1 MPAPFDKNMKKNS
14 SIIILLVAAL
24 VVCAVP
30 LQPALAQTPTPVVQA
45 VLFHSP
51 FCSHCIYVITEFL
64 PGVFEQYGGQLEL
77 LMVDVTQPGG
87 GDLYRDAV
95 NALGY
100 PGSSVPFLVVGN
112 DYLVGDVE
120 IPARFPALVDSLLAS
135 GGSDWPELPGL
146 EEYMAARGSTQSTAL
161 DPSPMS
167 PSVDTETPGSASA
180 TAIPSLAPTPA
191 PPSQIPTRVP
201 GSSLSEK
208 LARDPIGNS
217 LAILVLLGML
227 FAIGWAAWNLGKKP
241 GFRLTGFASWSILVL
256 SIVGLGIAGYL
267 SYVETQQVDAYC
279 GVVGDCNTVQQS
291 EYARLFGFL
300 SIGVLGL
307 FGYVLILAAWAV
319 SQFGKGKWGD
329 YVALVQLLLTIV
341 ATLFSVYL
349 TFLEPFVIG
358 ATCLW
363 CLSSAVI
370 STILMLLS
378 LPPGKLAWQRL
389 AIKNP

>member
-1 MPAPFDKNMKKNS
+1 MKNIL
-14 SIIILLVAAL
+14 SIIILLVAL
-24 VVCAVP
+24 VLLAAP

-45 VLFHSP
+45 VLFYSP
-51 FCSHCIYVITEFL
+51 LCSHCIYVITEFL

-77 LMVDVTQPGG
+77 LMVDVTQPGA
-87 GDLYRDAV
+87 GDLYRGAA

-100 PGSSVPFLVVGN
+100 PGSSVPFLVVG
-112 DYLVGDVE
+112 DEYLVGDVD

-146 EEYMAARGSTQSTAL
+146 AEYMAAQGSTQSPAL
-161 DPSPMS
+161 NPSPMA
-167 PSVDTETPGSASA
+167 PSVDTGTPGSATS

-191 PPSQIPTRVP
+191 PISQIPTGVP
-201 GSSLSEK
+201 GSSLAEK

-217 LAILVLLGML
+217 LAILVLVGML
-227 FAIGWAAWNLGKKP
+227 FAIGWAAWYLGKKP
-241 GFRLTGFASWSILVL
+241 GFRLTGIASWSILVL

-291 EYARLFGFL
+291 EYARLFGIL
-300 SIGVLGL
+300 PIGVLGV

-329 YVALVQLLLTIV
+329 YASLAQLLLTTF

-389 AIKNP
+389 AFKNP

>member
-1 MPAPFDKNMKKNS
+1 MPALFGKNMKKNS
-14 SIIILLVAAL
+14 SIIILPVAAL
-24 VVCAVP
+24 VLLAAP

-77 LMVDVTQPGG
+77 LMVDVTQPEG
-87 GDLYRDAV
+87 GDLYREAV

-100 PGSSVPFLVVGN
+100 PGSSVPFLVVG
-112 DYLVGDVE
+112 DTWLVGDVD
-120 IPARFPALVDSLLAS
+120 IPAQFPALVDSLFAS
-135 GGSDWPELPGL
+135 GGSDWPDLPGL
-146 EEYMAARGSTQSTAL
+146 AAYMAAQSSTQSAAL
-161 DPSPMS
+161 NPAPISP
-167 PSVDTETPGSASA
+167 PVDTGTPGAASS
-180 TAIPSLAPTPA
+180 TAIPSLAPTPE
-191 PPSQIPTRVP
+191 PTSLIPTEVP
-201 GSSLSEK
+201 GSSLADK

-217 LAILVLLGML
+217 LAIVVLLGML
-227 FAIGWAAWNLGKKP
+227 FAVGWAAWYLGMKP
-241 GFRLTGFASWSILVL
+241 GFRLTGIAAWSILVL
-256 SIVGLGIAGYL
+256 CIVGLGVAGYL
-267 SYVETQQVDAYC
+267 SYVETFQVEAYC

-291 EYARLFGFL
+291 EYARLFGIL
-300 SIGVLGL
+300 PIGVLGL
-307 FGYVLILAAWAV
+307 FGYVLIFAAWAV
-319 SQFGKGKWGD
+319 SQFAKGKWGD
-329 YVALVQLLLTIV
+329 YASLAQLLLTTI
-341 ATLFSVYL
+341 ATLFSMYL
-349 TFLEPFVIG
+349 TFLEPFIIG